1 MGEPRPQYAHTIS
14 DGYAPMYS
22 SCPGLATGPHY
33 AGAFM
38 SGHYCPPMLRI
49 YFAARMTRSAAS
61 IAGAVFASPM
71 SVDPALC
78 AALSAVAMR
87 DAST

>member
-1 MGEPRPQYAHTIS
+1 MGEPRSQYARIIG
-14 DGYAPMYS
+14 DDNVPVYS

-71 SVDPALC
+71 SEVPALC
-78 AALSAVAMR
+78 AARSAVAMR